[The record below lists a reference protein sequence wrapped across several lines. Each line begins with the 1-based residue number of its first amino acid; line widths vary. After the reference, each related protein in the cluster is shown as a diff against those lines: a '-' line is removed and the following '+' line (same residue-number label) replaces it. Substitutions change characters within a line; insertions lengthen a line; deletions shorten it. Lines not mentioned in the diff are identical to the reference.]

1 MAMRYAYSIGD
12 GPYFEGSYETIDAA
26 LKAAEKRIARDIKK
40 GFDPFVGGSRQ
51 ILVGHHATVHP
62 QLDVEDVI
70 EAMQDRADDYS
81 NGIAGECGFLD
92 DLTDD
97 EKAKLDELL
106 KKAIAKWATY
116 IGSKATV
123 DFIEDAKEYAYE
135 EVKKFHSERR

>member
-1 MAMRYAYSIGD
+1 MRYAYSIGD
-12 GPYFEGSYETIDAA
+12 GPYFEGIYENIDAA

-135 EVKKFHSERR
+135 EAKKFHSERR

>member
-1 MAMRYAYSIGD
+1 MRYAYSIGE
-12 GPYFEGSYETIDAA
+12 GPDFEGSYETVDAA
-26 LKAAEKRIARDIKK
+26 LRAAEKRIARDIKN
-40 GFDPFVGGSRQ
+40 GFDPFVGGPRQ

-62 QLDVEDVI
+62 QLDVEDAI

-81 NGIAGECGFLD
+81 NGIAGECSFLD

-106 KKAIAKWATY
+106 KKAIARWAMY

-123 DFIEDAKEYAYE
+123 NFIEDTETYVYE
-135 EVKKFHSERR
+135 EAKK

>member
-1 MAMRYAYSIGD
+1 MRYAYSIGS
-12 GPYFEGSYETIDAA
+12 GPDFEGSYESVDAA
-26 LKAAEKRIARDIKK
+26 LRAAEECIARDIKK
-40 GFDPFVGGSRQ
+40 GFDPFVGGPRQ
-51 ILVGHHATVHP
+51 ILVGHYATVHP
-62 QLDVEDVI
+62 QLDVDDVI

-106 KKAIAKWATY
+106 KKAIAKWAMY

-123 DFIEDAKEYAYE
+123 DFIEDAESYVYE
-135 EVKKFHSERR
+135 EV

>member
-1 MAMRYAYSIGD
+1 MRYAYSIGD
-12 GPYFEGSYETIDAA
+12 GPDFEGSYKTVDAA
-26 LKAAEKRIARDIKK
+26 LRAAEECIARDIEK
-40 GFDPFVGGSRQ
+40 GVDPFVGGPHQ

-62 QLDVEDVI
+62 QLDVEDAI

-106 KKAIAKWATY
+106 KRQSRSGQRISA
-116 IGSKATV
+116 
-123 DFIEDAKEYAYE
+123 
-135 EVKKFHSERR
+135 VKRRSILLRMLSRVFTRRCKRWQM

>member
-1 MAMRYAYSIGD
+1 MRYAYSIGD

-40 GFDPFVGGSRQ
+40 GFDPFVGGYRQ

-135 EVKKFHSERR
+135 EAKKFHSERR